1 MDGLL
6 TFSSTKA
13 ETTLIEEENTFTQKT
28 VDQSMVPTQ
37 IEEVLFSTEP
47 LNHTEETPRGNVS
60 SDEIRRFKSQLDQV
74 SAVLSV
80 LREQIRG
87 M

>member
-1 MDGLL
+1 
-6 TFSSTKA
+6 
-13 ETTLIEEENTFTQKT
+13 
-28 VDQSMVPTQ
+28 MVPAL

-60 SDEIRRFKSQLDQV
+60 SDEIRRFKSQLNQV
-74 SAVLSV
+74 SVVLSV